1 MSDRV
6 RMTGQVVFL
15 TVALAVFW
23 LAFVADLRPDDL
35 YVGIPAVILSVAFA
49 FFAVRRLPIRFRP
62 TLRDLVQVWRLPWYI
77 FSGLAEIA
85 WILARDLVGKQ
96 AESLFRAAPW
106 IPRGDNGH
114 DLALRTLA
122 VGYTTIAPNF
132 IIVGI
137 DREGGWMLFHQVS
150 KSSVPIMTQRLGA
163 GSGE

>member
-23 LAFVADLRPDDL
+23 LAFVADLRPDDM
-35 YVGIPAVILSVAFA
+35 YVGIPAVILSIAFA

-62 TLRDLVQVWRLPWYI
+62 TVRDLAQIWRLPWYI
-77 FSGLAEIA
+77 VSGLAEIA
-85 WILARDLVGKQ
+85 WVLAKDFVGKR
-96 AESLFRAAPW
+96 AESLMRAAHWYPT
-106 IPRGDNGH
+106 GNDGH
-114 DLALRTLA
+114 DVALRTLA
-122 VGYTTIAPNF
+122 TGYTTVAPNF

-137 DREGGWMLFHQVS
+137 DRERGRMLFHQVS

-163 GSGE
+163 GSGQ

>member
-6 RMTGQVVFL
+6 RMAGQVVFL

-23 LAFVADLRPDDL
+23 LAFVANLRPDDL
-35 YVGIPAVILSVAFA
+35 YVGIPAVLLSIAFA
-49 FFAVRRLPIRFRP
+49 FFAIRRLPIRFRP

-77 FSGLAEIA
+77 LSGLGEIA
-85 WILARDLVGKQ
+85 WVLAKDLIGKR

-106 IPRGDNGH
+106 MPRGDSGH
-114 DLALRTLA
+114 HVALRTLA
-122 VGYTTIAPNF
+122 IAYTTVAPNF

-137 DREGGWMLFHQVS
+137 DRKHGWMLFHQLS

>member
-15 TVALAVFW
+15 TVVLAVFW
-23 LAFVADLRPDDL
+23 LAFIADLRPDDL
-35 YVGIPAVILSVAFA
+35 YVGIPALILSLAFA
-49 FFAVRRLPIRFRP
+49 FFAIRNMPIRFRP

-77 FSGLAEIA
+77 ISGLAEIA
-85 WILARDLVGKQ
+85 WVLVKDLVGKR

-106 IPRGDNGH
+106 DPRGDDGH
-114 DLALRTLA
+114 DVALRALA

-137 DREGGWMLFHQVS
+137 DRERGRMLFHQVS
-150 KSSVPIMTQRLGA
+150 ASSVPIMTQRLGA
-163 GSGE
+163 ESGE